1 MLAEDPF
8 RGYDVAAVVGEHV
21 DPQLETGRLGFRAG
35 KYMASNDELRFTIRG
50 RGGHGALR
58 GQIDD
63 TVSAAADLTLRLTA
77 LNDPDRVVSIGRLD
91 APGAT
96 NVIPDE
102 VRMEGTMRTFDETL
116 RADTRSAVR
125 TCAEQVA
132 RQYGVTVITDISPGY
147 PCVTNDARLTRIA
160 TELADRLGIPWEP
173 LPLRP
178 TAEDFGFYGQRY
190 PALFYRLGV
199 GAAAGKLHTST
210 FNPDEGAIEC
220 GIGFMHELALRLLTK
235 T

>member
-1 MLAEDPF
+1 M
-8 RGYDVAAVVGEHV
+8 AAVVGEHV

-160 TELADRLGIPWEP
+160 TELADRLGIPW
-173 LPLRP
+173 
-178 TAEDFGFYGQRY
+178 D

-210 FNPDEGAIEC
+210 FNPDEGAIAC